1 MSNSIVGISDSTQE
15 SAKSTLTKDQIL
27 GKDDFLNLLTTQL
40 KYQDPLNPQSNS
52 EFAAQLATYS
62 SLETLQNI
70 NDNMQT
76 QILISQ
82 SMNNSYMI
90 SMIGK
95 SVKSYGN
102 AFAHTEG
109 DTSSIYFDLPRD
121 ATSLKVKVFNSAG
134 EQVATLDAKSIKA
147 GERAVKWDG
156 KASDGSLAASGN
168 YTFSV
173 EAEDSDGDITAE
185 TISNGLVTGI
195 TYTEGTPY
203 LLVNGQQ
210 VALSDV
216 LSVDLYQQNSSSGN
230 SNQNSSGS
238 SSNQS
243 STNQGTNDVNL
254 ELNRFISRVMGQ

>member
-1 MSNSIVGISDSTQE
+1 MSNSIVGISESTQTAA
-15 SAKSTLTKDQIL
+15 SSTLTKDTIL
-27 GKDDFLNLLTTQL
+27 GKDDFLSLLTTQL

-102 AFAHTEG
+102 GFSHTQG

-134 EQVATLDAKSIKA
+134 EQVATLESSNIKA

-156 KASDGSLAASGN
+156 KTSDGSLASSGN
-168 YTFSV
+168 YTFSI
-173 EAEDSDGDITAE
+173 EAEDSVGSITPE
-185 TISNGLVTGI
+185 PISNGLVTGI
-195 TYTEGTPY
+195 TYTEGIPY

-216 LSVDLYQQNSSSGN
+216 LSVDLYQQNNSSGNNTSSSGTTTT
-230 SNQNSSGS
+230 
-238 SSNQS
+238 QS
-243 STNQGTNDVNL
+243 TVNEIGNNVNA
-254 ELNRFISRVMGQ
+254 ELNRFISRVLGE